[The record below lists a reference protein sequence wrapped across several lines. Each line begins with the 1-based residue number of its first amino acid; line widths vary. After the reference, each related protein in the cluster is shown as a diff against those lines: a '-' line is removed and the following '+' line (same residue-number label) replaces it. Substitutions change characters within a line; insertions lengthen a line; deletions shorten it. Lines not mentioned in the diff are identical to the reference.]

1 MSIELPR
8 AKMQK
13 GNVSRMCALP
23 RATRA
28 GDSVFGEFAGNLRG
42 KMRLWQKGV
51 NPAEIRTIS
60 KSDGRGPNDAKTI
73 VPG

>member
-1 MSIELPR
+1 MLIELPR

-13 GNVSRMCALP
+13 GNVSQKCAM
-23 RATRA
+23 TKGMRA

-51 NPAEIRTIS
+51 NAAEIRTIS